1 MFNRLANRC
10 RKSAVRLYA
19 ARSGDV
25 LRDVCRWIFRDL
37 AGLGCCLRIKEVA
50 RINLN
55 EPTAIRRGGGFLH
68 VRRQNFKESKMDA
81 SAVTA
86 ITSAI
91 SFTTVVAGIGAVGA
105 AVVLLKVARRGMK
118 ALVGAI

>member
-1 MFNRLANRC
+1 
-10 RKSAVRLYA
+10 
-19 ARSGDV
+19 
-25 LRDVCRWIFRDL
+25 
-37 AGLGCCLRIKEVA
+37 
-50 RINLN
+50 
-55 EPTAIRRGGGFLH
+55 
-68 VRRQNFKESKMDA
+68 MDA